1 MLKNTFCHI
10 PGISRAAEQQLW
22 SVGIHSWEAA
32 RDAGKTRLPIKK
44 AGSLSLRIK
53 DSFERLEKNDPNL
66 FADLL
71 ETSQHWRLFP
81 DFRRA
86 VAYLDI
92 ETTGLG
98 HSDSITT
105 IVIYDGQSI
114 FHYVRGENL
123 DDFKRDIEKYSLLV
137 TYNGKCFD
145 VPFIERR
152 FKIEMN
158 QAHIDLR
165 YVLKNLGYTGGL
177 KGCERKLGL
186 DRKDLADVDGWFA
199 VLLWNDFKRNK
210 NQKALETLLAYNTC
224 DVVNLETL
232 MVMAYNLNLASTP
245 FTATHQLAPPA
256 IPEIPFKADRETIN
270 RLKWSAPPSGGFYG
284 WR

>member
-1 MLKNTFCHI
+1 MIKNTFCHI
-10 PGISRAAEQQLW
+10 PGVSRAAERHLW
-22 SVGIHSWEAA
+22 NSGIHSWEAA
-32 RDAGKTRLPIKK
+32 ITADKNRLPIKK
-44 AGSLSLRIK
+44 AASLSRHIER
-53 DSFERLEKNDPNL
+53 SIERLEKNDLNH

-71 ETSQHWRLFP
+71 QTNQHWRLFP
-81 DFRRA
+81 EFRREI
-86 VAYLDI
+86 AYLDI

-98 HSDSITT
+98 YGDSITT
-105 IVIYDGQSI
+105 IVVYDGQSI
-114 FHYVRGENL
+114 FHYVQGENL
-123 DDFKRDIEKYSLLV
+123 EDFKRDIKQYSLLV

-152 FKIEMN
+152 FQIEMN

-177 KGCERKLGL
+177 KGCERQLGL

-199 VLLWNDFKRNK
+199 VLLWNDFKRNRNPK
-210 NQKALETLLAYNTC
+210 SLETLLAYNAC

-232 MVMAYNLNLASTP
+232 MATAYNLNLKQTP
-245 FTATHQLAPPA
+245 FGATHEIPAPSS
-256 IPEIPFKADRETIN
+256 PEIPFKADRETID
-270 RLKWSAPPSGGFYG
+270 RLKRNMGGYGGFYG

>member
-10 PGISRAAEQQLW
+10 PGVSLAAERQLW
-22 SVGIHSWEAA
+22 SSGIRSWEAA
-32 RDAGKTRLPIKK
+32 IEAGRGRLPIKR
-44 AGSLSLRIK
+44 AGSLPARIR
-53 DSFERLEKNDPNL
+53 DSFERLEQNDPNH

-71 ETSQHWRLFP
+71 QASQHWRLFP

-98 HSDSITT
+98 HGDSITT
-105 IVIYDGQSI
+105 IVVYDGQSI
-114 FHYVRGENL
+114 FHYVQGENL
-123 DDFKRDIEKYSLLV
+123 DDFKRDIARYSLLI

-152 FKIEMN
+152 FNIEIN

-165 YVLKNLGYTGGL
+165 YVLKNLGYAGGL
-177 KGCERKLGL
+177 KACERQLGL

-199 VLLWNDFKRNK
+199 VLLWDDFKRKK
-210 NQKALETLLAYNTC
+210 NPKALETLLAYNTC

-245 FTATHQLAPPA
+245 FRATHLLAPPA
-256 IPEIPFKADRETIN
+256 PPEAPFKADRETIN
-270 RLKWSAPPSGGFYG
+270 RLKWSAPRAGGFYG
-284 WR
+284 RR